1 LQQLRGTLIDPLQQ
15 SDLFKEET
23 MRLHTTHAV
32 LGGLAAVAAMATL
45 NASAQPPSSP
55 TRQPPSAQG
64 PSTQPSPQSP
74 GRQSSG
80 RSSSSAQS
88 AEESKFLQ
96 EAIQG
101 NLAEVEMGKLAK
113 ERSQN
118 KDVRDYG
125 QMLIDDHSKGNE
137 KAKTAAKAM
146 SVTAPTE
153 PSAKQKQEHDM
164 MAKLSGSQF
173 DSMFMS
179 HMVQD
184 HTEDIAK
191 YTAQAQSGD
200 SSKATDYAKESLP
213 TLRSHL
219 AKAQSI
225 ESKLSD
231 RSSSNA
237 R

>member
-1 LQQLRGTLIDPLQQ
+1 
-15 SDLFKEET
+15 
-23 MRLHTTHAV
+23 
-32 LGGLAAVAAMATL
+32 
-45 NASAQPPSSP
+45 
-55 TRQPPSAQG
+55 
-64 PSTQPSPQSP
+64 
-74 GRQSSG
+74 
-80 RSSSSAQS
+80 
-88 AEESKFLQ
+88 
-96 EAIQG
+96 
-101 NLAEVEMGKLAK
+101 
-113 ERSQN
+113 
-118 KDVRDYG
+118 
-125 QMLIDDHSKGNE
+125 
-137 KAKTAAKAM
+137 M
-146 SVTAPTE
+146 SVTAPAA

-200 SSKATDYAKESLP
+200 SSKATDYAKDSLP

-219 AKAQSI
+219 SKAQSI

>member
-1 LQQLRGTLIDPLQQ
+1 
-15 SDLFKEET
+15 
-23 MRLHTTHAV
+23 
-32 LGGLAAVAAMATL
+32 
-45 NASAQPPSSP
+45 
-55 TRQPPSAQG
+55 
-64 PSTQPSPQSP
+64 
-74 GRQSSG
+74 
-80 RSSSSAQS
+80 
-88 AEESKFLQ
+88 
-96 EAIQG
+96 
-101 NLAEVEMGKLAK
+101 
-113 ERSQN
+113 
-118 KDVRDYG
+118 
-125 QMLIDDHSKGNE
+125 
-137 KAKTAAKAM
+137 
-146 SVTAPTE
+146 
-153 PSAKQKQEHDM
+153 M

-219 AKAQSI
+219 SKAQSI